1 MRLNKVIKGM
11 SSIVLAAAAAV
22 ISTTVIG
29 ASAYER
35 DMPTQQ
41 EIKDRF
47 EELYF
52 DVHKTTEYMED
63 YSTSEPYSI
72 GDISDEDLQY
82 ALNSVNFT
90 RFVAGLPDDIQL
102 NDEYS
107 VLCQSASL
115 VNLANGSLSHNPS
128 KPSGFPDDLYNAGYK
143 GSGSSNIGMGYSSIA
158 SSVISGYVDDTDS
171 KNLSRM
177 GHRRWV
183 LNPPMQYTGFGITNT
198 HTAMYVFDGSREES
212 FTGDYVAWPPENMP
226 NELVDHDKVDRNGNY
241 VGYAYT
247 VSLGD
252 DYDKPDVNKVTV
264 QVKSSK
270 LNKTWNLNSSST
282 DLYTNYMTVDTS
294 NIGMPKCIIFNVG
307 RLPENDTVTVTVNGI
322 TKNGKDAPITYTVN
336 YFDILDDS
344 YDVIGVEE
352 KTYEIEVGETI
363 YIKGYNNPFNSKNFT
378 WGYSYGLPACTDFS
392 SKSLIGDMVRLTGT
406 NVGSGRIYVTGTSTK
421 ATIKVVSKKDTHTH
435 TYTSWKTITEA
446 GVNKTGTRQRTCTG
460 CGNIETQNIPALSVA
475 LSDCTVSIS
484 PTTAVCTGSEIKPT
498 VTVKYNGTTLNNGS
512 DYTVS
517 YSDNIKAGNGTVSIT
532 GKGTC
537 SGTVTKT
544 FSITLAQ
551 PKLVSAE
558 AGSDSITVKWNSV
571 AGANAYTVYR
581 KTSSA
586 DWAQLTNTAT
596 GTSYTDKTAL
606 KGVEYWYTV
615 RANYNGQYYGS
626 AYDLNGVSAEISK
639 SAINGSVKI
648 TVSIKDTQ
656 GVAAS
661 DEITAKLVSGNN
673 TYSYTLVN
681 GSVTA
686 SDIPAG
692 TYTLTVSSGKCVSR
706 TQTITVT
713 SGDTADIS
721 VILFLKGDVNN
732 DGKISTAD
740 VGLANS
746 HVRKV
751 KALTDYKFECADVNG
766 DGVITTADVGRINA
780 HVRNTKKLW

>member
-1 MRLNKVIKGM
+1 MRLNKLIKGM

-22 ISTTVIG
+22 IGTTVIG

-52 DVHKTTEYMED
+52 DVHKATEYTED
-63 YSTSEPYSI
+63 YSASSPYSI

-102 NDEYS
+102 NDEYN

-115 VNLANGSLSHNPS
+115 LNLVRGGLSHTPS
-128 KPSGFPDDLYNAGYK
+128 QPSGFPDDLYNDGYK
-143 GSGSSNIGMGYSSIA
+143 GSSSSNIGMGYSSIA

-171 KNLSRM
+171 VNLSRM

-198 HTAMYVFDGSREES
+198 YTAMYAFDSSRKES

-226 NELVDHDKVDRNGNY
+226 NEFVDQSNGY
-241 VGYAYT
+241 GYAYT
-247 VSLGD
+247 VSLGN
-252 DYDKPDVNKVTV
+252 DYDKPDANKVTV

-282 DLYTNYMTVDTS
+282 DMRSNYLTVNTNGY
-294 NIGMPKCIIFNVG
+294 GMNKCIIFNVG
-307 RLPENDTVTVTVNGI
+307 QLPENDTVTVTVKGI

-336 YFDILDDS
+336 YFDILDES

-378 WGYSYGLPACTDFS
+378 WGYSYGLADCTDFS
-392 SKSLIGDMVRLTGT
+392 SKSLMGDMVRLTGT
-406 NVGSGRIYVTGTSTK
+406 RVGSGYIYVTGTSTK
-421 ATIKVVSKKDTHTH
+421 ATIKVVEKKSTHTH
-435 TYTSWKTITEA
+435 TYTSWQTVKEA
-446 GVNKTGTRQRTCTG
+446 GVNKVGTRQRTCTG
-460 CGNIETQNIPALSVA
+460 CGNVETQNIPAVSVA
-475 LSDCTVSIS
+475 LKDCTVSIS
-484 PTTAVCTGSEIKPT
+484 PTTAVCTGSEIKPA
-498 VTVKYNGTTLNNGS
+498 VTVKYNGTPLNNGS

-517 YSDNIKAGNGTVSIT
+517 YSNNIKAGNGTVSIT

-537 SGTVTKT
+537 SGTVSKI

-551 PKLVSAE
+551 PKLVSAV

-581 KTSSA
+581 KTSSTN
-586 DWAQLTNTAT
+586 WAQLTNTAA
-596 GTSYTDKTAL
+596 GTDYTDKTAL
-606 KGVEYWYTV
+606 KGVKYWYTV

-626 AYDLNGVSAEISK
+626 TYDPNGVSAEISK
-639 SAINGSVKI
+639 PLANGSVKI
-648 TVSIKDTQ
+648 SCEIKDTQ

-661 DEITAKLVSGNN
+661 DAITAKLVSGSN

-692 TYTLTVSSGKCVSR
+692 TYTLTLSSGKCVSR
-706 TQTITVT
+706 TQTVTVT
-713 SGDTADIS
+713 SGDTAAAS
-721 VILFLKGDVNN
+721 VTLCLKGDVNN

-751 KALTDYKFECADVNG
+751 KTLTGYQFECADVNG
-766 DGVITTADVGRINA
+766 DGKISTADVGRINA
-780 HVRNTKKLW
+780 HVRNSKKLW